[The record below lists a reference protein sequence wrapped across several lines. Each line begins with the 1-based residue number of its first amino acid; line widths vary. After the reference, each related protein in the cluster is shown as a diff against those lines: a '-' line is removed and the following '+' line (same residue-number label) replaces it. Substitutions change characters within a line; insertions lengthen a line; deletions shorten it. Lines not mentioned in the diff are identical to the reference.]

1 METINQLALEL
12 YENKYSYKEN
22 DYITIMNI
30 LRDYYNKIKGKEIVV
45 SDSKNNK
52 INNNENE
59 EDDDEE
65 MVNVEY
71 SDSYLGD
78 NGYLSDY

>member
-12 YENKYSYKEN
+12 YENKSSYKEN
-22 DYITIMNI
+22 DYIVIMNI
-30 LRDYYNKIKGKEIVV
+30 LRDFYNKINGKEIVV
-45 SDSKNNK
+45 SDSKNIK
-52 INNNENE
+52 IKEEE

-65 MVNVEY
+65 MVDVEY

-78 NGYLSDY
+78 SYLSNY

>member
-30 LRDYYNKIKGKEIVV
+30 LQDYFNKIKGKKIVV
-45 SDSKNNK
+45 SDSKNIK

-59 EDDDEE
+59 EDDDE
-65 MVNVEY
+65 MVDVEY

-78 NGYLSDY
+78 GYLSDY

>member
-12 YENKYSYKEN
+12 YENKSSYKEN

-30 LRDYYNKIKGKEIVV
+30 LRDYYNKIKGKEVVV
-45 SDSKNNK
+45 SDSKTIK
-52 INNNENE
+52 INNNEN
-59 EDDDEE
+59 DDDDEEE

-71 SDSYLGD
+71 SDSYLGE
-78 NGYLSDY
+78 GYLSDY

>member
-12 YENKYSYKEN
+12 YDNKSSYKEN

-30 LRDYYNKIKGKEIVV
+30 LRDYYNKIKGKEVVV
-45 SDSKNNK
+45 SDSKTIK

-59 EDDDEE
+59 DDEDDEL
-65 MVNVEY
+65 VNVEY
-71 SDSYLGD
+71 CDSYLGE
-78 NGYLSDY
+78 GYLSDY

>member
-12 YENKYSYKEN
+12 YENKNSYKEN

-30 LRDYYNKIKGKEIVV
+30 LQDYFNKIKGKEIVA
-45 SDSKNNK
+45 SDSKNIK

-65 MVNVEY
+65 MVDVEY
-71 SDSYLGD
+71 GDSYLGD

>member
-22 DYITIMNI
+22 DYIVIMNI
-30 LRDYYNKIKGKEIVV
+30 LQDYFNKIKGKEIVV
-45 SDSKNNK
+45 NDSKNIK

-65 MVNVEY
+65 MVDVEY
-71 SDSYLGD
+71 GDSYLGE
-78 NGYLSDY
+78 GYLSDY

>member
-45 SDSKNNK
+45 SDSKNIK

-59 EDDDEE
+59 EDDEE
-65 MVNVEY
+65 MVDVEY
-71 SDSYLGD
+71 GDSYLGD

>member
-12 YENKYSYKEN
+12 YENKSSYKEN
-22 DYITIMNI
+22 DYIVIMNI
-30 LRDYYNKIKGKEIVV
+30 LRDYYNKINGKEIVV
-45 SDSKNNK
+45 NDSKNIK

-65 MVNVEY
+65 MVDVEY
-71 SDSYLGD
+71 GDSYLGE
-78 NGYLSDY
+78 GYLSDY

>member
-30 LRDYYNKIKGKEIVV
+30 LRDYYNKIKGNEIVV
-45 SDSKNNK
+45 NDSKNIK

-65 MVNVEY
+65 MVDVEY

-78 NGYLSDY
+78 AYLSDY